1 MSHAR
6 ADCGVTGA
14 LASAILLPAVAKELT
29 ANARAVVASARQ
41 FCWSLGGLVVVWLV
55 GTIVAGVVGVVGV
68 VGAASIWAR
77 SMNWRHVIMDLSP
90 GGASEST
97 WRARALGFVAAKKRN
112 CKK

>member
-1 MSHAR
+1 MV
-6 ADCGVTGA
+6 G
-14 LASAILLPAVAKELT
+14 
-29 ANARAVVASARQ
+29 
-41 FCWSLGGLVVVWLV
+41 LV
-55 GTIVAGVVGVVGV
+55 GTIVTGVVGVI
-68 VGAASIWAR
+68 GAASIWAR